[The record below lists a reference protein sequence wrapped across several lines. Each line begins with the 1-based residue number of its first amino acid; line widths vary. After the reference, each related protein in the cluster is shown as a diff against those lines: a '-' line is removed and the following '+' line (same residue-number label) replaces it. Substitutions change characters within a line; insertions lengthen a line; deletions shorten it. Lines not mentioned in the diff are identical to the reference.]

1 MTASQC
7 VLSSLA
13 LILKSKRAFHD
24 LGAFITDAEWPKFCR
39 VVGDAVLLNCKLVS
53 RDRSCD
59 SFTRVRSS

>member
-24 LGAFITDAEWPKFCR
+24 LGAFITDAE
-39 VVGDAVLLNCKLVS
+39 VAQVL
-53 RDRSCD
+53 SCG
-59 SFTRVRSS
+59 R